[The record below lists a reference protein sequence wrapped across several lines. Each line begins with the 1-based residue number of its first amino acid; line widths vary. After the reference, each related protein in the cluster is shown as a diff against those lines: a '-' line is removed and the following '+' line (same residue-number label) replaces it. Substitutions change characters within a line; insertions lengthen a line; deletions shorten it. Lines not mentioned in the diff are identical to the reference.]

1 MKVKTQIG
9 SKQRFIEMMERV
21 NGIKLNE
28 DFGTDNNNN
37 SNNNSMMILSQGFK
51 ALQNGELN
59 IQGGGSNNTTVQMD
73 DDNSYIEINGVDDNR
88 NNYKFGFKLTYNE
101 GELDNTYNVDSVN
114 LTNFEYRNSDGTQ
127 TFKLDENTL
136 NDFNSKYS
144 NELFDVINDY
154 VDVKSPA
161 VQSADL
167 DEAITMIDAIKTDSY
182 PYGGG
187 SERMQTGINYVDQK
201 PTNAKLRV
209 KSPELDKIVEGDYPD
224 ALGKEF
230 SPEKNYPKEKKKN
243 KIKKVKLGESTDQE
257 QYENVVFLQG
267 DEAYQPL
274 EILNDKGEDAALE
287 YLKQWHYPGEHE
299 GTDHLGHGSSDHV
312 YEKDGYI
319 MSWNNALGYIGL
331 QYDLSNMDENEE
343 FGKEDD
349 QMSHQ
354 SFDDEPE
361 EQNSDD
367 APIRSIDPY
376 ASKMGKPSDDNIEQ
390 LEKDK
395 EEAGDM
401 IQGGLADDKSPLEFD
416 PDQILMGMEVE
427 KEHTDNPL
435 IAMEIVMDHLV
446 EDPEYYT
453 EKDNPEDS
461 AQQNAAEDAE
471 GEENNKYD
479 MTNPDNGMES
489 PTDDKEETDILLG
502 YKPKNVGENIEVPN
516 NSTQNDFKKYSDFK
530 KKNFNDLSDEQKEE
544 LFKLYQKYKSH
555 K

>member
-1 MKVKTQIG
+1 
-9 SKQRFIEMMERV
+9 
-21 NGIKLNE
+21 
-28 DFGTDNNNN
+28 
-37 SNNNSMMILSQGFK
+37 
-51 ALQNGELN
+51 
-59 IQGGGSNNTTVQMD
+59 
-73 DDNSYIEINGVDDNR
+73 
-88 NNYKFGFKLTYNE
+88 
-101 GELDNTYNVDSVN
+101 
-114 LTNFEYRNSDGTQ
+114 
-127 TFKLDENTL
+127 
-136 NDFNSKYS
+136 
-144 NELFDVINDY
+144 
-154 VDVKSPA
+154 
-161 VQSADL
+161 
-167 DEAITMIDAIKTDSY
+167 MIDAIKIDSY

-187 SERMQTGINYVDQK
+187 SERMQTRINYVDQK

-243 KIKKVKLGESTDQE
+243 KIKKVKISESTDQE

-343 FGKEDD
+343 FGNSED

-354 SFDDEPE
+354 SFDDEPHE
-361 EQNSDD
+361 SGAYTQDGMPGELDRNGH
-367 APIRSIDPY
+367 PIPAIDPDFR
-376 ASKMGKPSDDNIEQ
+376 KMGLTGDNNIEQ

-401 IQGGLADDKSPLEFD
+401 IQGGLADDKSPIEFD
-416 PDQILMGMEVE
+416 PDQILKGMEVE

-435 IAMEIVMDHLV
+435 IAMEIAMDHLV
-446 EDPEYYT
+446 EDPEYYSV
-453 EKDNPEDS
+453 KDNPEDS
-461 AQQNAAEDAE
+461 AQYNAADDAE
-471 GEENNKYD
+471 GEENNEYD
-479 MTNPDNGMES
+479 MTNPDNGMGS
-489 PTDDKEETDILLG
+489 PNDDKEETDILLG